1 MKKKSISGN
10 AHKKP
15 VPSSQPKYTIHDF
28 PQKVLFL
35 WIHFQINIKSISVSC
50 SVMSDSLRPHV
61 LYPPDSSV
69 HRISQARIL
78 EWVAIPSSRG
88 TSQPREVALNLHL
101 LYCKQIL
108 YHLSHHGIEAPKMFN
123 SYKISLRK
131 YLRPNLIAFLRSKA
145 WAWILALPR
154 D

>member
-1 MKKKSISGN
+1 
-10 AHKKP
+10 
-15 VPSSQPKYTIHDF
+15 
-28 PQKVLFL
+28 
-35 WIHFQINIKSISVSC
+35 
-50 SVMSDSLRPHV
+50 MSDSLRPHV

-154 D
+154 DWNPPTIGCPMVRLPKYQTWICVCFHTEKKAKYYFDHLNRGKWYGIA